1 MRTLQIVLS
10 VVDALALVGVL
21 AVYLLLIARRLRSI
35 AATLGR
41 IASGTPALD
50 GRAASS
56 EDVARLNWRLER
68 LASALP
74 DLAERT
80 ERLAG
85 RR

>member
-10 VVDALALVGVL
+10 IVDALALVGVL
-21 AVYLLLIARRLRSI
+21 AIYLLLIARRLRSI

-41 IASGTPALD
+41 ITSGAPALD

-68 LASALP
+68 LASELT